1 MQLPRLETER
11 LIIRPLTTADAGA
24 LDLAVEEVQPGWLE
38 WTAATYE
45 QLEALHQPPYGERAI
60 GSASRRAGR
69 PGRSGAVDGPLRP
82 AARVRPRRRGPA
94 RLRPEVGLFW
104 SLAPGHRGHGYA
116 TEAARA
122 VIEHGF
128 RVLELARFVA
138 TAERDNAASIA
149 VMRRLGMRVEENPLP
164 EPPWF
169 QVVGWG
175 DASLVGAR
183 HGPTA
188 VPGTAYIR
196 AYSGPLPPS
205 GGVSRPPLA
214 VIAPHWTQLDGAILT
229 SHRGA
234 AVVALDLV
242 HRGRAHRHP
251 RLGHLAGHV
260 LLDAYVV
267 RLVVAASVA

>member
-1 MQLPRLETER
+1 VRLPRLETDR
-11 LIIRPLTTADAGA
+11 LIIRPLTIADAGA

-60 GSASRRAGR
+60 ELRETGELAGLVGVVPSMGPFAQL
-69 PGRSGAVDGPLRP
+69 PGFGPAVGD
-82 AARVRPRRRGPA
+82 PA

-104 SLAPGHRGHGYA
+104 SLAPDHRGNGYA

-138 TAERDNAASIA
+138 TTERDNAASIA

-169 QVVGWG
+169 QVVGWV
-175 DASLVGAR
+175 D
-183 HGPTA
+183 
-188 VPGTAYIR
+188 
-196 AYSGPLPPS
+196 PP
-205 GGVSRPPLA
+205 
-214 VIAPHWTQLDGAILT
+214 
-229 SHRGA
+229 
-234 AVVALDLV
+234 
-242 HRGRAHRHP
+242 
-251 RLGHLAGHV
+251 
-260 LLDAYVV
+260 
-267 RLVVAASVA
+267 